1 MMVTINSFRAR
12 RRRRRESSS
21 KKIRVWS
28 PFG

>member
-1 MMVTINSFRAR
+1 MVTINSFRAR

-21 KKIRVWS
+21 KKFRVWS

>member
-1 MMVTINSFRAR
+1 MVTINSFRAR